1 MVGEQMLSLVPTWA
15 YSYSEFWN
23 TIRRR
28 NVWLIK
34 LRYGAI
40 LMLFL
45 FLASA
50 EFILGLSFTRTQI
63 TALII
68 VNISILIYNIF
79 LQWVR
84 KFLKCDPGKFNPLHF
99 SLVQMILDL
108 TVLGLIVY
116 FTGGIE
122 TPLFMLFVFHMIIGS
137 LILPEKVI
145 YSIAGLVI
153 AFFNVLVFGEYLGV
167 IPHQK
172 ISGLL
177 SFPLYNSIKFIIS
190 YDVVFTFVIVVSVFI
205 ANNIAKQLYSMEQ
218 QLVESLDKLNAA
230 EEEKQK
236 YIIGIVHE
244 IKTPLAALHSYL
256 DLVLKKYLGPLSEG
270 VEERLKRA
278 LSRSQEAIEMI
289 NNVLK
294 VSKLRLLDEISMD
307 VVEIYN
313 VLVEIVKK
321 QAVSLKAKH
330 IMLNLIDL
338 RTERRPIKGD
348 QFLLDIAFSNLIGNA
363 VKYVGNNGLI
373 EVKLTEQENK
383 LSVEVCD
390 NGIGIPAH
398 EMDKIFMDFF
408 RASNIRQKSYEGTG
422 LGLSIV
428 KQIIEKHGGT
438 ISVKSPSRLA
448 IKNKPGASFLIT
460 LPVIER

>member
-1 MVGEQMLSLVPTWA
+1 MLSLVPSWA
-15 YSYSEFWN
+15 YSYTEFWD

-28 NVWLIK
+28 NLWLIK

-40 LMLFL
+40 LMLFM
-45 FLASA
+45 FLVSA
-50 EFILGLSFTRTQI
+50 EYILGLSFSRTQS
-63 TALII
+63 TSLII
-68 VNISILIYNIF
+68 INVTILFYNIF

-84 KFLKCDPGKFNPLHF
+84 RFLKCVPGRFNPLHF

-108 TVLGLIVY
+108 TALGLIVY

-137 LILPEKVI
+137 LILPKGVI
-145 YSIAGLVI
+145 YSIAGLVVV
-153 AFFNVLVFGEYLGV
+153 FFNVLVFGEYLKI
-167 IPHQK
+167 IPHQN
-172 ISGLL
+172 INGLL
-177 SFPLYNSIKFIIS
+177 AFPLYTSIKFIIS
-190 YDVVFTFVIVVSVFI
+190 YDVVFTFVIIVSVFI
-205 ANNIAKQLYSMEQ
+205 ANNIAMQLYHMEQ

-230 EEEKQK
+230 EAEKQK

-244 IKTPLAALHSYL
+244 IKTPLSALHSYL
-256 DLVLKKYLGPLSEG
+256 DLILKKYLGPLDEK
-270 VEERLKRA
+270 VEERLKRS

-330 IMLNLIDL
+330 IRLNLIDN
-338 RTERRPIKGD
+338 RNERRPIKGD

-383 LSVEVCD
+383 LAVEVCD
-390 NGIGIPAH
+390 NGIGIPAQD
-398 EMDKIFMDFF
+398 MDKIFMDFF
-408 RASNIRQKSYEGTG
+408 RASNIKQKSYEGTG

-438 ISVKSPSRLA
+438 IFVKSPSRLA
-448 IKNKPGASFLIT
+448 IKNKPGTSFSIT

>member
-1 MVGEQMLSLVPTWA
+1 MLSLVPSWA
-15 YSYSEFWN
+15 YSYTEFWD

-28 NVWLIK
+28 NLWLIK

-40 LMLFL
+40 LMLFM
-45 FLASA
+45 FLVSA
-50 EFILGLSFTRTQI
+50 EYILGLSFSRTQS
-63 TALII
+63 TSLII
-68 VNISILIYNIF
+68 INVTILFYNIF

-84 KFLKCDPGKFNPLHF
+84 RFLKCVPGRFNPLHF

-108 TVLGLIVY
+108 TALGLIVY

-137 LILPEKVI
+137 LILPKGVI
-145 YSIAGLVI
+145 YSIAGLVVV
-153 AFFNVLVFGEYLGV
+153 FFNALVFGEYLKI
-167 IPHQK
+167 IPHQS
-172 ISGLL
+172 INGLL
-177 SFPLYNSIKFIIS
+177 AFPLYTSIKFIIS
-190 YDVVFTFVIVVSVFI
+190 YDVVFTFVIIVSVFI
-205 ANNIAKQLYSMEQ
+205 ANNIAMQLYHMEQ

-230 EEEKQK
+230 EAEKQK

-244 IKTPLAALHSYL
+244 IKTPLSALHSYL
-256 DLVLKKYLGPLSEG
+256 DLILKKYLGPLDEK
-270 VEERLKRA
+270 VEERLKRS

-330 IMLNLIDL
+330 IRLNLIDN
-338 RTERRPIKGD
+338 RNERRPIKGD

-383 LSVEVCD
+383 LAVEVCD
-390 NGIGIPAH
+390 NGIGIPAQD
-398 EMDKIFMDFF
+398 MDKIFMDFF
-408 RASNIRQKSYEGTG
+408 RASNIKQKSYEGTG

-428 KQIIEKHGGT
+428 KQIIEKHGGI
-438 ISVKSPSRLA
+438 ISVTSPSRMA
-448 IKNKPGASFLIT
+448 IKNKPGTSFSIT